1 MKKLLVL
8 AAVGIAATGLT
19 GCFSSG
25 DIKELEDFFT
35 LMESGN
41 FAQNSTMSVSMDL
54 FGFSMSSELA
64 IDGDKIKSTITGPD
78 DITGEDVTIVAY
90 QELRDDKYYNY
101 FENEGVWYVME
112 ITDEQAVDLSS
123 ELVFDLEGVKASDFT
138 YSNNRWVITETEEG
152 VEMSIAIT
160 FYDDGSVKIS
170 TDMMGME
177 IMSTTFSN
185 VGTTVVTLP
194 TDAVDLDT
202 LN

>member
-1 MKKLLVL
+1 MKKLLAL

-35 LMESGN
+35 LMESGD

-64 IDGDKIKSTITGPD
+64 IDGDKIKSTLTVPD